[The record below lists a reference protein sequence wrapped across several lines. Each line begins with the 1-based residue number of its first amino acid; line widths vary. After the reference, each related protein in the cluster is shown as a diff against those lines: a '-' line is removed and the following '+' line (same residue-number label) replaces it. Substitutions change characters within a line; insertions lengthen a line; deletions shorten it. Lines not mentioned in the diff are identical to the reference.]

1 MTGLGRWTLPP
12 SALHVRWT
20 GREKAIQG
28 NFYSPTMRMQGIS
41 FTPFFFVC
49 LFLNTMF
56 PNEHL
61 AFAQFVSGE
70 HRPCWMPSGCRE
82 THDHFREQL
91 CQPLPRK
98 PGPCS
103 LRGRRLS
110 CRGSGQGSHGL
121 CWWNEAGQV
130 AEGTPAQG
138 PSQVQRPQFTCLC
151 WGPRPLPRLP
161 SFQTRFQMAETDRS
175 TEDHNLD
182 HFDLDFAV
190 TSQNPSLPSSV
201 ELRSRL

>member
-41 FTPFFFVC
+41 FTPFFFF
-49 LFLNTMF
+49 FLNTMF

-103 LRGRRLS
+103 LRGGAGFPAEALG
-110 CRGSGQGSHGL
+110 RGHAGS
-121 CWWNEAGQV
+121 AG
-130 AEGTPAQG
+130 GTKLGRWQRGHLARAPPRCSAPSSPASAG
-138 PSQVQRPQFTCLC
+138 AP
-151 WGPRPLPRLP
+151 
-161 SFQTRFQMAETDRS
+161 D
-175 TEDHNLD
+175 
-182 HFDLDFAV
+182 
-190 TSQNPSLPSSV
+190 PSLGFPLFRHVFKWQKLTEALKIIIWIIST
-201 ELRSRL
+201 

>member
-41 FTPFFFVC
+41 FTPFFFFF

-103 LRGRRLS
+103 LRG
-110 CRGSGQGSHGL
+110 
-121 CWWNEAGQV
+121 
-130 AEGTPAQG
+130 AQA
-138 PSQVQRPQFTCLC
+138 F
-151 WGPRPLPRLP
+151 LPRLWAGVTRALQVERSWAGGRGDTWPGPLPGAAPPVHLPLLGPQTPP
-161 SFQTRFQMAETDRS
+161 SA
-175 TEDHNLD
+175 
-182 HFDLDFAV
+182 
-190 TSQNPSLPSSV
+190 SLFSDTFSNG
-201 ELRSRL
+201 RN

>member
-103 LRGRRLS
+103 LRGT
-110 CRGSGQGSHGL
+110 Q
-121 CWWNEAGQV
+121 A
-130 AEGTPAQG
+130 
-138 PSQVQRPQFTCLC
+138 F
-151 WGPRPLPRLP
+151 LPRLWAGVTRALLVERSWAGGRGDTCPGPLPGAAPPVHLPLLGPQTPP
-161 SFQTRFQMAETDRS
+161 SA
-175 TEDHNLD
+175 
-182 HFDLDFAV
+182 
-190 TSQNPSLPSSV
+190 SLFSDTFSNG
-201 ELRSRL
+201 RN